1 MEEKN
6 ETTELSEVSRDKKNS
21 FLKLYDVDV
30 RDRMLKKQG
39 LTYVPWATAWSEVAK
54 VFPDATYEIVKF
66 GESMLP
72 YTKSDLGYMVFTKV
86 TIEGITREMCLPV
99 MDGANKA
106 MKDVEY
112 TYEVAEYKNGKKT
125 GEMVEKSVAAA
136 TMFDINK
143 SIMRCLTKN
152 LAMFGLGLH
161 LWSKEE
167 APEAVIECDKLQ
179 KECMELINK
188 YSARSEEIK
197 EKVAKTCKELLKE
210 ENGDPRLCDSNET
223 LELLKKKIRAIR

>member
-6 ETTELSEVSRDKKNS
+6 EAIDLCESTESKKND
-21 FLKLYDVDV
+21 FLKLYDIDV
-30 RDRMLKKQG
+30 RDRMFKKQG
-39 LTYVPWATAWSEVAK
+39 LSYVPWATAWSEVAK
-54 VFPDATYEIVKF
+54 IFPDATYEITKF
-66 GESMLP
+66 GESQLP
-72 YTKSDLGYMVFTKV
+72 YLKSDLGFMVFTKV
-86 TIEGITREMCLPV
+86 TINGITREMCLPV

-106 MKDVEY
+106 MKDVDY
-112 TYEVAEYKNGKKT
+112 TYEVAEYQNGKKT
-125 GEMVEKSVAAA
+125 GNMVEKSVLAA

-143 SIMRCLTKN
+143 SIMRCLAKN

-197 EKVAKTCKELLKE
+197 ERVAKTCKELLKD
-210 ENGDPRLCDSNET
+210 ENGDPRLCDNNET
-223 LELLKKKIRAIR
+223 LEKLKKKIKGIR